1 MGVHSHTFSII
12 FFKALSGSNLP
23 RGHGVRVSAAFRQEQ
38 TVEAFPVSQ
47 QQHGAE
53 ESMGSGVSLVF
64 CFPWELWMRAFA
76 PLSLN
81 FLVCKLGLSY
91 VSLWILM
98 RFKIRNL
105 SHWV

>member
-1 MGVHSHTFSII
+1 MVYVCLQCSDRSRQWRLFLFPRSNMVLR
-12 FFKALSGSNLP
+12 KAWGLESG
-23 RGHGVRVSAAFRQEQ
+23 
-38 TVEAFPVSQ
+38 
-47 QQHGAE
+47 
-53 ESMGSGVSLVF
+53 LVF

-76 PLSLN
+76 PSSLN

-105 SHWV
+105 SHWVLMECL